1 MKEKRIVDL
10 VAKFGD
16 FPRVRHTVM
25 AARQLE
31 DVLISYL
38 HRILET
44 PGKVLHR

>member
-1 MKEKRIVDL
+1 MKQKRIVDL

-16 FPRVRHTVM
+16 FPRVQDTVM
-25 AARQLE
+25 AAHQLE